1 MESFWQELLSDV
13 NIDLSVADLD
23 EQSSEKDLF
32 AEHQRKQWKQKPDA
46 RCDMSVRRVR
56 ITRHSGLFVHSIWE
70 KSIKGRLLYEIK
82 ADEQM
87 VEVFAK
93 EVGQLIRDV
102 LGNNLRQG
110 GWALATTPRRRHKEK
125 NFATRVCEL
134 LALKLDIPFYEDV
147 AMAMN
152 TDRVHP
158 EFVLNN
164 CPIETNI
171 VMFDDIVTT
180 GRTLEFTCAL
190 LTERGKNVVNFVG
203 INNG

>member
-13 NIDLSVADLD
+13 NTEFSVAVLD
-23 EQSSEKDLF
+23 EQHSEKDLF
-32 AEHQRKQWKQKPDA
+32 AEHIRKQWKQKPDA
-46 RCDMSVRRVR
+46 RCDLSVRRVR

-70 KSIKGRLLYEIK
+70 KSVKGRLLYEIK

-87 VEVFAK
+87 VQRFAN
-93 EVGQLIRDV
+93 EVGQLINEV
-102 LGNNLRQG
+102 LGCNLRKG

-125 NFATRVCEL
+125 NFATQVCEL
-134 LALKLDIPFYEDV
+134 LAVKLDIPFYEDV
-147 AMAMN
+147 ALALN

-158 EFVLNN
+158 DFVLNN
-164 CPIETNI
+164 CPQETNI

-180 GRTLEFTCAL
+180 GRTLEYTCAL
-190 LTERGKNVVNFVG
+190 LTEKGKNVVNFVG